1 MRKHERGLLYKNGD
15 FVRFLTPGLYK
26 FVDPRGR
33 YSVERLDL
41 TQPAFE
47 HRLAQYFLRAER
59 LEIARLFEVVETR
72 ADEAA
77 LVYHNERVAAVLG
90 PAERKLYSKG
100 VVTTRVE
107 RFDLARGLKLE
118 ATVARRLFSGSD
130 ARVLDVAARAVYA
143 RIVPE
148 SHVGLLYV
156 DGELTETL
164 PAGLHA
170 FWRYGHDVR
179 LDLVDLRLRTLEVQ
193 GLEIQTR
200 DKATLRVSL
209 VATYR
214 FVDAAQAARAVK
226 APLDHLYGEAERAL
240 RTAIGARTL
249 DGVLEHATA
258 IEREVAA
265 HLSQGFTRIGVA
277 VIGVGVKDLLG

>member
-1 MRKHERGLLYKNGD
+1 MPDY
-15 FVRFLTPGLYK
+15 LTKP
-26 FVDPRGR
+26 FQW
-33 YSVERLDL
+33 E
-41 TQPAFE
+41 
-47 HRLAQYFLRAER
+47 
-59 LEIARLFEVVETR
+59 
-72 ADEAA
+72 
-77 LVYHNERVAAVLG
+77 
-90 PAERKLYSKG
+90 
-100 VVTTRVE
+100 
-107 RFDLARGLKLE
+107 
-118 ATVARRLFSGSD
+118 
-130 ARVLDVAARAVYA
+130 
-143 RIVPE
+143 
-148 SHVGLLYV
+148 
-156 DGELTETL
+156 

-249 DGVLEHATA
+249 DGVLEA

-265 HLSQGFTRIGVA
+265 HLSEGFTGIGDAARLQRSEPSVTKLA
-277 VIGVGVKDLLG
+277 